1 MYLIIDFLIN
11 PFADRAILLSLGNQK
26 ITLTFD
32 QINTD
37 LTNQS
42 LLING
47 EGKLDNII
55 KETKSKFNK

>member
-32 QINTD
+32 
-37 LTNQS
+37 
-42 LLING
+42 
-47 EGKLDNII
+47 
-55 KETKSKFNK
+55 